1 MKLQKDANLASP
13 VNRVQLSGSGDV
25 DWTPYPRSNQITYHS
40 KPAQLPRL
48 RAGLADITTIMVQV
62 QVLFYDETLFR
73 SFRSPLEQAAEP
85 YNCLQK
91 WLEDWPDGSQAE
103 KEPIPHFLI
112 LR

>member
-1 MKLQKDANLASP
+1 MKLHKDANLASP

-48 RAGLADITTIMVQV
+48 RAGLADLTTIMVRAQG
-62 QVLFYDETLFR
+62 LFYDET
-73 SFRSPLEQAAEP
+73 SFRSLAEP

-103 KEPIPHFLI
+103 KEPIPHLLM